1 LRIYEHNPE
10 ELDEVLAFRN
20 NIFTYVSVDHWHN
33 MNCTAVVAREEGE
46 LVGFIP
52 LQYRQQCLN
61 ARVTIPVAY
70 ENAVGVAEGRRGQG
84 IGTRM
89 IDEAAQFMRDRVDAL
104 MVIRGGER
112 SIGYRFYRKSGHAD
126 LNYGCSYELPKEI
139 SWPAEDEGD
148 IAVLERDQWLA
159 LEPDLLAL
167 YERQYGRY
175 GGGQKRGPGYWRMIL
190 EGHVFR
196 EHQWW
201 LVALTSDEGRLRG
214 YLVGA
219 WELHRSDGHAYV
231 FEVVGEDRE
240 AVERLI
246 RFAHRFDAGGGYRF
260 AQVSLANPV
269 HLTLRQM
276 GFVAS
281 RSEPQVMARLLR
293 PDRIFRRLAAG
304 SNLVESL
311 SLTVETPHRTIVVNE
326 PQDPRYEVRLETK
339 EGLLARL
346 FCCRLDLAAAIET
359 EMVRWT
365 GEDEGLRREMREIFA
380 FCDWVQWFTDF
391 V

>member
-1 LRIYEHNPE
+1 
-10 ELDEVLAFRN
+10 
-20 NIFTYVSVDHWHN
+20 
-33 MNCTAVVAREEGE
+33 
-46 LVGFIP
+46 
-52 LQYRQQCLN
+52 
-61 ARVTIPVAY
+61 VTIPVAY

-126 LNYGCSYELPKEI
+126 LNYGCLYELPEEV
-139 SWPAEDEGD
+139 SWPAEGEEG

-167 YERQYGRY
+167 YARQYGRY
-175 GGGQKRGPGYWRMIL
+175 GGGQKRGPGYWQMIL
-190 EGHVFR
+190 EGHVYR
-196 EHQWW
+196 EHRWW
-201 LVALTSDEGRLRG
+201 LVSLTSSEGHLRG
-214 YLVGA
+214 YLVA
-219 WELHRSDGHAYV
+219 TWELHRADGHAYV
-231 FEVVGEDRE
+231 CEVVGEDQE

-246 RFAHRFDAGGGYRF
+246 RFARRFAGGGGYRV

-269 HLTLRQM
+269 RLTLRRM
-276 GFVAS
+276 GFVAAC
-281 RSEPQVMARLLR
+281 SEPQVMARLLR

-304 SNLVESL
+304 SNLLETL

-326 PQDPRYEVRLETK
+326 PEEPRYKVQLNTK
-339 EGLLARL
+339 ESLLARL

-359 EMVRWT
+359 EMVRWD
-365 GEDEGLRREMREIFA
+365 GEDEGLRRALCEVFA

>member
-20 NIFTYVSVDHWHN
+20 NIFSCVSVDPWHH

-52 LQYRQQCLN
+52 LQYREQCLN
-61 ARVTIPVAY
+61 ARVAIPVAY

-112 SIGYRFYRKSGHAD
+112 SIGYRFYRRSGHSD
-126 LNYGCSYELPKEI
+126 LNYGCWYELPEEI
-139 SWPAEDEGD
+139 SWPAEDEGG
-148 IAVLERDQWLA
+148 IAVLERDRWLA

-175 GGGQKRGPGYWRMIL
+175 GGGWKRGPGYWQVIL
-190 EGHVFR
+190 DSHVYR
-196 EHQWW
+196 EHRWW
-201 LVALTSDEGRLRG
+201 LVSLTSDEGHLRG
-214 YLVGA
+214 YLVA
-219 WELHRSDGHAYV
+219 VREVHHSDGKVYV
-231 FEVVGEDRE
+231 FEVVGEDHE

-246 RFAHRFDAGGGYRF
+246 RFASRFSVGGGYRF

-269 HLTLRQM
+269 RLTLQRM
-276 GFVAS
+276 GFVEA
-281 RSEPQVMARLLR
+281 RSEPQVMARILLEPGR
-293 PDRIFRRLAAG
+293 EPVPDGGDAASHDRGQRTERAPLQGAARYQGGPAGPSLLLPAG
-304 SNLVESL
+304 SGGGD
-311 SLTVETPHRTIVVNE
+311 R
-326 PQDPRYEVRLETK
+326 DRD
-339 EGLLARL
+339 GA
-346 FCCRLDLAAAIET
+346 LDRAGRGAEACA
-359 EMVRWT
+359 V
-365 GEDEGLRREMREIFA
+365 
-380 FCDWVQWFTDF
+380 
-391 V
+391 

>member
-1 LRIYEHNPE
+1 MRIYEHNPE

-20 NIFTYVSVDHWHN
+20 SIFGYMSKDHWHH
-33 MNCTAVVAREEGE
+33 MNCTAVVAREEDE

-52 LQYRQQCLN
+52 LQYREQCLN
-61 ARVTIPVAY
+61 ARVTIPVVY

-112 SIGYRFYRKSGHAD
+112 SIGYRFYRRSGHSD
-126 LNYGCSYELPKEI
+126 LNYGCWYELPEGI
-139 SWPAEDEGD
+139 SWPAEGEEG
-148 IAVLERDQWLA
+148 IAVLERERWLA

-167 YERQYGRY
+167 YGRQYGRY
-175 GGGQKRGPGYWRMIL
+175 GGGWKREPGYWQRIL
-190 EGHVFR
+190 DSHVYRGHL
-196 EHQWW
+196 WW
-201 LVALTSDEGRLRG
+201 LVSLTSGEGRLRG
-214 YLVGA
+214 YLIA
-219 WELHRSDGHAYV
+219 ARDLHHADGHVYV
-231 FEVVGEDRE
+231 FEVVGEDQV

-246 RFAHRFDAGGGYRF
+246 RFASRLAAQGGFRF

-269 HLTLRQM
+269 RLTLRRM
-276 GFVAS
+276 GFMEA
-281 RSEPQVMARLLR
+281 RSEPQVMARILR
-293 PDRIFRRLAAG
+293 PDRIFRRLAVG
-304 SNLVESL
+304 SNLAETL

-326 PQDPRYEVRLETK
+326 PKEPRYKVRLDTK

-359 EMVRWT
+359 EMVRWN
-365 GEDEGLRREMREIFA
+365 GEDEGLRRALCEVFA
-380 FCDWVQWFTDF
+380 FAEWVQWFTDF